1 MSMIDRYKKKGGF
14 IQLLNLLET
23 TGGEKREKF
32 LKMIAD
38 ENPAWEA
45 EIKKKMLTV
54 DRMCTWYGTFL
65 MEIFPRIP
73 AQQMAA
79 VISALSS
86 DKQAIFQSALS
97 YKDKKFVEDY
107 LKEKTPNQGEVNSA
121 IMRLMSTVREMVAI
135 GALKF
140 EKFDQEMVI
149 PENIEEL
156 LASGKSAISDKEL
169 EAHFAPPPPGLS
181 PQVTDELNQLRRK
194 LVQLTQENQK
204 LTQEAQTYK
213 DKLEQIRKIA

>member
-14 IQLLNLLET
+14 IQLLILLET

-45 EIKKKMLTV
+45 EIKKKMLSI
-54 DRMCTWYGTFL
+54 DRICSWNATFL

-73 AQQMAA
+73 APQMAA
-79 VISALSS
+79 VISALSPE
-86 DKQAIFQSALS
+86 KQTIFQSALNF
-97 YKDKKFVEDY
+97 KDKKFVEDY
-107 LKEKTPNQGEVNSA
+107 LKEKKPNPGEINSA
-121 IMRLMSTVREMVAI
+121 IMKLMSTIREMVAS

-140 EKFDQEMVI
+140 EKFDQDMVI

-156 LASGKSAISDKEL
+156 LSSGRVAVSDKEL
-169 EAHFAPPPPGLS
+169 ETHFAPPPPGLP
-181 PQVTDELNQLRRK
+181 PQMTEELNQLRRK
-194 LVQLTQENQK
+194 LVQLTQENHK